1 MSAEQH
7 VLALPAGYQLGKY
20 LFKGVLGSGG
30 FGITYL
36 AEDTTLNRKVAIKE
50 MLPNDFATRIDGTTV
65 VAKTASEKANLEWA
79 RARFVDEGRALAAC
93 DHPNVV
99 NVYEMIEANGTAYM
113 VTKYEEGCSLER
125 WLRDL
130 GRTPS
135 ERELREILAPLLF
148 GLERVHRAGFLH
160 RDIKPDNIYLTTG
173 GRPVLLDFGSAR
185 QAITSRSMVMTS
197 IVSLGYAPFEQYH
210 EDGNQGPWSDIY
222 ALGAVM
228 YRAITGSKPPEA
240 ARRLQNDSCQNLA
253 TSYAGRYDARFLTAI
268 DRALKVNESQRPQS
282 VAEWRDMMGAE
293 PVRATG
299 PVSPHLEKQ
308 PSNKDVG
315 ARNSAKTFPKKV
327 AVGAGALVL
336 VAVGTW
342 FFARPKQPILAES
355 NINQPADV
363 GKQASGG
370 QLNAK
375 HEAGA
380 DQAAREEQPA
390 GEKAAAKEQQPDRAK
405 PALKQQ
411 QAPADEP
418 APREQQPPAN
428 QPAPKQQQP
437 SADQPPP
444 EEQQA
449 PPNQPAPKQQQ
460 PSADQPPPKEQQTPA
475 NQPAPKEP
483 AVADQAP
490 PSQQQVQVEQPAP
503 KGEQASA
510 DQPRP
515 KEQQSSPR
523 QPAHSNESPSP
534 KTNPTQEPSSDKPA
548 SSEEPLPGQV
558 AIQQPKNSV
567 EPQSTAPNQSPR
579 SQTLPLPVISNPL
592 NPGPTPEVAT
602 VDAKLVGNWEGKPN
616 GSKGGWD
623 RQWEQQADGSY
634 AVSGAVTE
642 TGNLTAG
649 DGKIE
654 KYLDGSLQPSEVL
667 YKFVGSTLVTTDP
680 DGTATVWRLVSG
692 GASKPKATGTQT
704 SGTPAKHIRH
714 SSQSSSHSP
723 GIIHEI
729 RKYLPF

>member
-1 MSAEQH
+1 MSAISPEQH

-20 LFKGVLGSGG
+20 LLKGVLGSGG

-50 MLPNDFATRIDGTTV
+50 MLPNDFATRVDGTTV

-135 ERELREILAPLLF
+135 ERELREILAPLLS

-160 RDIKPDNIYLTTG
+160 RDIKPDNIYLTTD

-197 IVSLGYAPFEQYH
+197 IVSVGYAPFEQYH

-253 TSYAGRYDARFLTAI
+253 TAYAGRYDARFLTAT

-293 PVRATG
+293 AARVTEPL
-299 PVSPHLEKQ
+299 SPHLEKQ
-308 PSNKDVG
+308 PSNKDAG
-315 ARNSAKTFPKKV
+315 ARKTFPKKV

-363 GKQASGG
+363 GKQASSE

-375 HEAGA
+375 QEPRV
-380 DQAAREEQPA
+380 DQTARKEQPA
-390 GEKAAAKEQQPDRAK
+390 GEKAAAKEQQP
-405 PALKQQ
+405 
-411 QAPADEP
+411 
-418 APREQQPPAN
+418 PAN
-428 QPAPKQQQP
+428 QPAPKPQP
-437 SADQPPP
+437 SP
-444 EEQQA
+444 
-449 PPNQPAPKQQQ
+449 
-460 PSADQPPPKEQQTPA
+460 ADQPPPKEQQTPA

-483 AVADQAP
+483 DVADQP
-490 PSQQQVQVEQPAP
+490 PSQQQVPVEQPAP
-503 KGEQASA
+503 QGQQASA

-515 KEQQSSPR
+515 KEQESPPR
-523 QPAHSNESPSP
+523 QPAHSESPSP
-534 KTNPTQEPSSDKPA
+534 EKNPAQEPSSDKPA
-548 SSEEPLPGQV
+548 SAEEPLPDQV
-558 AIQQPKNSV
+558 ASQPPKKGV
-567 EPQSTAPNQSPR
+567 EPQTTAPNQTPR
-579 SQTLPLPVISNPL
+579 SQTLPLPVNTNPL
-592 NPGPTPEVAT
+592 NPSPTPEVAA
-602 VDAKLVGNWEGKPN
+602 VDVKLVGSWEGKPN

-667 YKFVGSTLVTTDP
+667 YKFVGNTLVTTDP

-692 GASKPKATGTQT
+692 GASKPKATGAQT
-704 SGTPAKHIRH
+704 SGSPAKHIRH
-714 SSQSSSHSP
+714 STQSSSHSP

>member
-20 LFKGVLGSGG
+20 LLKGVLGSGG

-36 AEDTTLNRKVAIKE
+36 AEDTTLNRKVAVKE

-135 ERELREILAPLLF
+135 ERELREILAPLLS

-160 RDIKPDNIYLTTG
+160 RDIKPDNIYLTTD

-197 IVSLGYAPFEQYH
+197 IVSVGYAPFEQYH
-210 EDGNQGPWSDIY
+210 EDGNQGPWSDLY

-293 PVRATG
+293 PVRVKG
-299 PVSPHLEKQ
+299 PVSPQLEKQ
-308 PSNKDVG
+308 SSHKDAG
-315 ARNSAKTFPKKV
+315 ARKTFPKKV

-342 FFARPKQPILAES
+342 FFARPKQPILAEAK
-355 NINQPADV
+355 INQPADV
-363 GKQASGG
+363 GKQASGE

-375 HEAGA
+375 QEPRVDQTAGK
-380 DQAAREEQPA
+380 EQPA
-390 GEKAAAKEQQPDRAK
+390 GEKAAAKEQQPDGVK
-405 PALKQQ
+405 PAPKQQ
-411 QAPADEP
+411 QVPVDEP

-428 QPAPKQQQP
+428 QPAPKQQP
-437 SADQPPP
+437 SPADQ
-444 EEQQA
+444 A
-449 PPNQPAPKQQQ
+449 
-460 PSADQPPPKEQQTPA
+460 PPKEQQTPA

-483 AVADQAP
+483 DVSDQPP
-490 PSQQQVQVEQPAP
+490 PSQQQVPVEQPAP
-503 KGEQASA
+503 KGQQASA

-515 KEQQSSPR
+515 KEQESPPR

-534 KTNPTQEPSSDKPA
+534 EKNPAQEPSSDKPA
-548 SSEEPLPGQV
+548 SAEEPLPDQV
-558 AIQQPKNSV
+558 AIQPPRNGV
-567 EPQSTAPNQSPR
+567 EPQNTAPNQTPR

-592 NPGPTPEVAT
+592 NPSPTPEVAA
-602 VDAKLVGNWEGKPN
+602 VDVKLVGNWEGKPN

-667 YKFVGSTLVTTDP
+667 YKFVGNTLVTTDP

-692 GASKPKATGTQT
+692 GASKPKATGAQT
-704 SGTPAKHIRH
+704 SGSPAKHIRH

-723 GIIHEI
+723 GIMHEI